1 MFYIVKHIEKGV
13 FCRHKEACSA
23 GRAAHAA
30 SGGGYASEF
39 RDRGI
44 QTYYVGTRDAKA
56 QLTISTSG
64 KASCTGTAKPEAST
78 SKVSITVKLRQKKDD
93 GAWALIGRWTD
104 SGSGKDGVEIRE
116 TMPVERGYSYQVV
129 MTGTV
134 RDAAGKVLDNIS
146 EKSSVRRY

>member
-1 MFYIVKHIEKGV
+1 AV
-13 FCRHKEACSA
+13 
-23 GRAAHAA
+23 RAAHAA
-30 SGGGYASEF
+30 SGGGLCVGVPGSWERAVLCGRGGCQGHIDDRQRRQS
-39 RDRGI
+39 RLRGI
-44 QTYYVGTRDAKA
+44 
-56 QLTISTSG
+56 
-64 KASCTGTAKPEAST
+64 CKPHSERQQGVHYSEAPA
-78 SKVSITVKLRQKKDD
+78 KKDD

>member
-1 MFYIVKHIEKGV
+1 MRKFVWL
-13 FCRHKEACSA
+13 FALLMLFSA
-23 GRAAHAA
+23 TA
-30 SGGGYASEF
+30 GYASEF
-39 RDRGI
+39 WDRGI

-78 SKVSITVKLRQKKDD
+78 SKVSITVKLRQKKED
-93 GAWALIGRWTD
+93 GAWAVIGRWTD
-104 SGSGKDGVEIRE
+104 SGSGKNGVEIRE

-146 EKSSVRRY
+146 EKSSVKRY